1 MSSAVER
8 ERSLSKSKRKGISV
22 SLTPS
27 KATSQNNKE
36 SSLIMSSV
44 SIIEDENH
52 INISQMHNFNHR
64 KSSLN
69 SSPAVRFIYQSPSS
83 NGNNEL
89 E

>member
-1 MSSAVER
+1 MSSVLER
-8 ERSLSKSKRKGISV
+8 ERSISKNKRKGISV

-27 KATSQNNKE
+27 KTPNQNEKE

-52 INISQMHNFNHR
+52 INTSQMHNFNHR

-69 SSPAVRFIYQSPSS
+69 SSPAVRFIYQSPSLNDS
-83 NGNNEL
+83 NEF